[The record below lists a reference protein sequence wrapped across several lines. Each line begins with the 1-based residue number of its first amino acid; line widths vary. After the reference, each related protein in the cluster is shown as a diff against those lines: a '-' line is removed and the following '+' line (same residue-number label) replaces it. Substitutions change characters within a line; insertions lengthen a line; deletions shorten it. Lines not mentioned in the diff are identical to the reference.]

1 MLCCILSR
9 RVCNVF
15 VECFCCAVYCHE
27 EFVIHVFVEFCC
39 AVYCHEE
46 FVIHVFVEFCCAVY
60 CHGEF
65 VIHVFVEFFVFIVT
79 ESL

>member
-1 MLCCILSR
+1 MCCILSR
-9 RVCNVF
+9 RVCNTCFCSVFCVYCHEEFVIHVF
-15 VECFCCAVYCHE
+15 VEFCCCAVYCHE

-46 FVIHVFVEFCCAVY
+46 FVIHVFVEF
-60 CHGEF
+60 
-65 VIHVFVEFFVFIVT
+65 FVFIVT